1 MARKGTEKLLGAVA
15 VSAVTETMKMNQ
27 KFPMTGE
34 AFDPF
39 QSDSQDFTLKS
50 AKKAVPTAEPV
61 PTGTYPRPKAEAAP
75 REGMPSPEEGP
86 QTAERLH
93 VPAAAPAAPRAKSAL
108 SGLNAGSLRRAVIL
122 SEILGPPVSR
132 RGRR

>member
-15 VSAVTETMKMNQ
+15 VSAVTETMKSKQ
-27 KFPMTGE
+27 YFPMTGE

-39 QSDSQDFTLKS
+39 RSDSQDFALKGK
-50 AKKAVPTAEPV
+50 KKAPSAAKTAPA
-61 PTGTYPRPKAEAAP
+61 GTHPGPGEEAAP

-86 QTAERLH
+86 HPAERLH
-93 VPAAAPAAPRAKSAL
+93 VPAAVPAAPKAKGAL

-122 SEILGPPVSR
+122 SEILAPPVSR

>member
-15 VSAVTETMKMNQ
+15 VSAVTETLRSKQN
-27 KFPMTGE
+27 FPMTGE

-39 QSDSQDFTLKS
+39 RSDSQDFALKGK
-50 AKKAVPTAEPV
+50 KKAPSAAKTAPA
-61 PTGTYPRPKAEAAP
+61 GTHPGPGEEAAP

-86 QTAERLH
+86 QTAGRLH
-93 VPAAAPAAPRAKSAL
+93 VPAAAPAAPKAKSAL

-122 SEILGPPVSR
+122 SEILAPPVSR